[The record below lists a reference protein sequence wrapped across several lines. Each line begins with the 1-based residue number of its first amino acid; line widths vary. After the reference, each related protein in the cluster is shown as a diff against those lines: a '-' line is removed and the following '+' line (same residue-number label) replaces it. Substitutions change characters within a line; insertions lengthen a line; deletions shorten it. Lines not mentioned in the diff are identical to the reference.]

1 MQLKKRLFPMFVMS
15 VVLSIAGFLAD
26 GDVRTLSITTSLFEI
41 GMMSL
46 LIFALTVALYAL
58 AMGLRQAT
66 VALYRSFRHKGA

>member
-26 GDVRTLSITTSLFEI
+26 GDVRTSTIATNLFEI
-41 GMMSL
+41 GMMTL
-46 LIFALTVALYAL
+46 LIFTLTVALYAL
-58 AMGLRQAT
+58 AMGLRHTT

>member
-41 GMMSL
+41 GMMTL
-46 LIFALTVALYAL
+46 LIFALTVGLYVL
-58 AMGLRQAT
+58 AMGLRYAT

>member
-26 GDVRTLSITTSLFEI
+26 GDVRTLSIMTSLFEI

-66 VALYRSFRHKGA
+66 VPLYRSFRHKGA